1 MDIGD
6 IDKIKLPDKLLEG
19 IFEKQSEVEKEFGII
34 EGFPERLLFGKLE
47 NLHLPEVC
55 KHVQQ
60 NILWRMTEE
69 IHELSVA
76 LRNGKNWRKA
86 KYFTDLNE
94 ALDEVADVMIYFV
107 NLCLAMG
114 ITPEKLTEIVLKKIR
129 VNYDRIKSKY

>member
-1 MDIGD
+1 MNISEQNDQQIEGD
-6 IDKIKLPDKLLEG
+6 LLETL
-19 IFEKQSEVEKEFGII
+19 FKKQKEVEELFSRI
-34 EGFPERLLFGKLE
+34 EGIPERLAFGKLE
-47 NLHLPEVC
+47 NLHLPETC
-55 KHVQQ
+55 KYIQT
-60 NILWRMTEE
+60 NILWRLTEE